1 MRNELRLSCAVD
13 AAMSVIE
20 GKWKAVIICKLA
32 HNGQMR
38 FSELMRG
45 ISTISSKVL
54 ANQLK
59 ELEEDGI
66 VFRKPT
72 ITAKRVVYSLTEKGY
87 DLGPALVELVK
98 WSLRNMS
105 IRESDLNS
113 TACINFK
120 SPIIKA

>member
-1 MRNELRLSCAVD
+1 MRNELRLGCAVD

-45 ISTISSKVL
+45 IPTISSKVL

-66 VFRKPT
+66 IFRKST
-72 ITAKRVVYSLTEKGY
+72 IAAKRVTYSLTEKGY

-105 IRESDLNS
+105 LKEANLNN
-113 TACINFK
+113 TACINFELP
-120 SPIIKA
+120 SIKA